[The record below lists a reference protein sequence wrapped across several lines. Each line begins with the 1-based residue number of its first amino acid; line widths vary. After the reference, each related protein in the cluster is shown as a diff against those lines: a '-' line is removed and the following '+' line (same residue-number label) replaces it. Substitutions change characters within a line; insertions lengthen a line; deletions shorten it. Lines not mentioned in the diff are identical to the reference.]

1 MSLFRPKNLTCPSC
15 KALITMDAVGSINAD
30 RRPDYRDDI
39 LNNKFQDTTCG
50 SCNAT
55 FRLQPD
61 FNYLDAGRGQWIA
74 ALPAARMPEYLAAED
89 ESAALFSTSYGD
101 KAPKA
106 AQVVGKTLAVR
117 LTFGWPAVRE
127 KLLLREHDLDDAIM
141 ELVKLDVLRR
151 VPSAP
156 MKPGVELRAFDLS
169 DDNISMVW
177 LETDTEASLE
187 NLQVPRA
194 LYRAIAETIKEW
206 EKVHTELTNGAF
218 VDLQKLYM
226 GRGRGAAHAAQ

>member
-15 KALITMDAVGSINAD
+15 SALITMDAVGSINAD
-30 RRPDYRDDI
+30 RRPDYREDI
-39 LNNKFQDTTCG
+39 LENRFQDVTCG
-50 SCNAT
+50 ACNAT

-74 ALPAARMPEYLAAED
+74 ALPAARMQDYLGAED
-89 ESAALFSTSYGD
+89 EAAALFATSYGD

-106 AQVVGKTLAVR
+106 AQVVGDQLSVR

-127 KLLLREHDLDDAIM
+127 KLLLREHDLDDAII

-156 MKPGVELRAFDLS
+156 MKPGVELRVFDVGAEFMG
-169 DDNISMVW
+169 MVW
-177 LETDTEASLE
+177 IETDTEAVLE
-187 NLQVPRA
+187 ELQIPRA
-194 LYRAIAETIKEW
+194 LYDAIAENAEAW
-206 EKVHTELTNGAF
+206 EKVHGQLTNGAF

-226 GRGRGAAHAAQ
+226 GQGRAA

>member
-15 KALITMDAVGSINAD
+15 SALITMDAVGSINAD
-30 RRPDYRDDI
+30 HRPDYREDI
-39 LNNKFQDTTCG
+39 LENRFQDVTCG
-50 SCNAT
+50 ACNAT

-74 ALPAARMPEYLAAED
+74 ALPAARMQDYLGAED
-89 ESAALFSTSYGD
+89 EAAALFATSYGD

-106 AQVVGKTLAVR
+106 AQVVGDQLSVR

-127 KLLLREHDLDDAIM
+127 KLLLREHDLDDAII

-156 MKPGVELRAFDLS
+156 MKPGVELRVFDVGAEFMG
-169 DDNISMVW
+169 MVW
-177 LETDTEASLE
+177 IETDTEAVLE
-187 NLQVPRA
+187 ELQIPRA
-194 LYRAIAETIKEW
+194 LYDAIAENAEAW
-206 EKVHTELTNGAF
+206 EKVHGQLTNGAF

-226 GRGRGAAHAAQ
+226 GQGRAA

>member
-15 KALITMDAVGSINAD
+15 GALITMDAVGSINAD
-30 RRPDYRDDI
+30 RRPDYREDI
-39 LNNKFQDTTCG
+39 LENRFQDVTCG
-50 SCNAT
+50 ACNAT

-74 ALPAARMPEYLAAED
+74 ALPAARMQDYLGAED
-89 ESAALFSTSYGD
+89 EAAALFATSYGD

-106 AQVVGKTLAVR
+106 AQVVGDQLSVR

-127 KLLLREHDLDDAIM
+127 KLLLREHDLDDAII

-156 MKPGVELRAFDLS
+156 MKPGVELRVFDVGAEFMG
-169 DDNISMVW
+169 MVW
-177 LETDTEASLE
+177 IETDTEAVLE
-187 NLQVPRA
+187 ELKVPRA
-194 LYRAIAETIKEW
+194 LYDAIAENAEAW
-206 EKVHTELTNGAF
+206 EKVHGQLTNGAF

-226 GRGRGAAHAAQ
+226 GQGRAA